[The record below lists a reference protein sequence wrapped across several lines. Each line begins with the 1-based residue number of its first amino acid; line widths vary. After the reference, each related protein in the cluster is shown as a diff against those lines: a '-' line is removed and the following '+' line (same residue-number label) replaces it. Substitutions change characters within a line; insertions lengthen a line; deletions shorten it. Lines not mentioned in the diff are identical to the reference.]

1 MRAAAGAP
9 QALALCAALLCAAMA
24 VWLSARQGQELR
36 RLRTLLAGG
45 GSLTAAGPA
54 PWAKAEEALGR
65 LRQVLGER
73 RELMCLPVG
82 CAVSLL
88 GRSLLPLLGSLM
100 AVPLVR
106 RWLAARRLRRERE
119 SREAAVIE
127 LCGTVAGDLR
137 AGRQP
142 GEVLAGVRLPE
153 LGSAWPAVSAA
164 ARYGGEV
171 PAALRRA
178 AGQPG
183 AEGLNA
189 MAACWQVAVE
199 GGAGL
204 AAGLERIGAALS
216 AERDQREELAAQ
228 LAGTRSTAV
237 MLALLPVLALLMGSA
252 LGADPLRVLL
262 HTPAGLGCL
271 ALGGLLEGAGVVWT
285 RRIVQVAGAPEGRR
299 GG

>member
-1 MRAAAGAP
+1 MRAAADVS
-9 QALALCAALLCAAMA
+9 QALLVCGALLCAAMA

-36 RLRTLLAGG
+36 RLRMLLAGG
-45 GSLTAAGPA
+45 GSLPMAGTSPWRRGEETLDRLWQIAA
-54 PWAKAEEALGR
+54 
-65 LRQVLGER
+65 QR
-73 RELMCLPVG
+73 RELLCLPVG
-82 CAVSLL
+82 GAFSLL
-88 GRSLLPLLGSLM
+88 GESPLPLLGAL
-100 AVPLVR
+100 AALPLVR
-106 RWLAARRLRRERE
+106 RWLAARRRQRERE
-119 SREAAVIE
+119 GREAAVIE
-127 LCGTVAGDLR
+127 LCGTLAGDLR

-142 GEVLAGVRLPE
+142 GEVMAAVCPVE
-153 LGSAWPAVSAA
+153 LGPAWPAVSAA
-164 ARYGGEV
+164 ARFGGEV

-178 AGQPG
+178 AGEPG

-204 AAGLERIGAALS
+204 AAGLERVGAALS

-237 MLALLPVLALLMGSA
+237 MLALLPALALLMGSA

-271 ALGGLLEGAGVVWT
+271 ALGGLLECAGVLWT
-285 RRIVQVAGAPEGRR
+285 RRIVQAAGTSGERR
-299 GG
+299 TR